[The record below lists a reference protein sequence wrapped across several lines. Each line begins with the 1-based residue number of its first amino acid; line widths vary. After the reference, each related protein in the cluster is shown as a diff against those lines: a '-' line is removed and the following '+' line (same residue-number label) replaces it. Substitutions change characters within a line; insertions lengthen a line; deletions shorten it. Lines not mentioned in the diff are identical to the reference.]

1 MCKSEKVAKGGELI
15 KDNTSQNCACVD
27 KFLEEAMK
35 SSSMYE
41 TDENVD
47 YVYWK

>member
-1 MCKSEKVAKGGELI
+1 MEELI
-15 KDNTSQNCACVD
+15 NYNIKQIHRFIDE
-27 KFLEEAMK
+27 FLEEAMK

-47 YVYWK
+47 YEYWT